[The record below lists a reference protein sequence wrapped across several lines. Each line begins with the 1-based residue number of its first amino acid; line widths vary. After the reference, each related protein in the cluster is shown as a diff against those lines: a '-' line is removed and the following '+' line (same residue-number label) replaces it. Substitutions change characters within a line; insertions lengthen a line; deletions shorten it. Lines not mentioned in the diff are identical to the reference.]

1 MDRVL
6 PLLRAATADDA
17 EAIAAVYAP
26 YVRDTAISFEL
37 APPSGD
43 EVARRMLTEPRLPWL
58 VATRGGQVTGYA
70 YASRHRSRAAYRWAV
85 EVSVYLTPNEQGR
98 GTARR
103 LYEGLF
109 TELAALGYV
118 SAYAGITQPNPAST
132 RLHAGLGFTPVGVF
146 RDVGFK
152 NRWHD
157 VAWWQRSLRPAPE
170 QPQEPRAWDGTFGSS
185 PTG

>member
-6 PLLRAATADDA
+6 PLLRAATVDDA

-26 YVRDTAISFEL
+26 YVRDTSISFEL
-37 APPSGD
+37 EPPGGD
-43 EVARRMLTEPRLPWL
+43 ELVRRMLSEPRLPWL
-58 VATRGGQVTGYA
+58 VATREGHVTGYA
-70 YASRHRSRAAYRWAV
+70 YASRHRSRAAYRWSV
-85 EVSVYLTPNEQGR
+85 EVSVYLIPSEQGR

-103 LYEGLF
+103 LYEALLA
-109 TELAALGYV
+109 ELAALGYI

-146 RDVGFK
+146 REVGFK
-152 NRWHD
+152 SGWHD
-157 VAWWQRSLRPAPE
+157 VGWWQRALRPAPE
-170 QPQEPRAWDGTFGSS
+170 QPQEPQEWTGTFGSN

>member
-26 YVRDTAISFEL
+26 YVRDTSISFEL
-37 APPSGD
+37 EPPGGD
-43 EVARRMLTEPRLPWL
+43 ELVRRMLSEPRLPWL
-58 VATRGGQVTGYA
+58 VATREGQVTGYV
-70 YASRHRSRAAYRWAV
+70 YASRHRSRAAYRWSV
-85 EVSVYLTPNEQGR
+85 EVSVYLVPSEQGR

-109 TELAALGYV
+109 EELAALGYV

-132 RLHAGLGFTPVGVF
+132 RLHAGLGFTPAGVF

-152 NRWHD
+152 GGWHD
-157 VAWWQRSLRPAPE
+157 VAWWQRALRPPPE
-170 QPQEPRAWDGTFGSS
+170 QPQVPGSWDGTLGRS

>member
-26 YVRDTAISFEL
+26 YVRDTSISFEL
-37 APPSGD
+37 AAPGGD
-43 EVARRMLTEPRLPWL
+43 EVVRRMLTEPRLPWL
-58 VATRGGQVTGYA
+58 VATREGLVTGYA
-70 YASRHRSRAAYRWAV
+70 YASRHRARAAYRWSV
-85 EVSVYLTPNEQGR
+85 EVSVYLTPHEQGR

-109 TELAALGYV
+109 AELAALGYV

-152 NRWHD
+152 DGWHD

-170 QPQEPRAWDGTFGSS
+170 QPQEPRAWDGVFGSS

>member
-6 PLLRAATADDA
+6 PLLRAATVDDA

-26 YVRDTAISFEL
+26 YVRDTSISFEL
-37 APPSGD
+37 EPPSSD
-43 EVARRMLTEPRLPWL
+43 ELVRRMLSEPRLPWL
-58 VATRGGQVTGYA
+58 VATRGEQVTGYA

-85 EVSVYLTPNEQGR
+85 EVSVYLTPSEQGR

-103 LYEGLF
+103 LYEALF
-109 TELAALGYV
+109 AELAALGYV

-152 NRWHD
+152 GGWHD
-157 VAWWQRSLRPAPE
+157 VAWWQRALSPPPG
-170 QPQEPRAWDGTFGSS
+170 QPQEPRPWTGTFGSS